1 MENLVIIGS
10 GPAGLTA
17 AIYAARANLEPL
29 LLAGAL
35 PGGLL
40 TQTSEVENFPGFPDG
55 IEGVDLMMRCQQQ
68 AEKFGAKVVYETV
81 EKVELKNNH
90 PHKIIFT
97 SGESITA
104 KAIIVATGSSPRWL
118 GLESEQRLKNHGVS
132 ACATCDG
139 AFFRDKPVVVAG
151 GGDTAMEE
159 ALFLTK
165 FASNVTVVHRR
176 DTLRASKI
184 MADRAVNHPKI
195 TFAWN
200 SVVDE
205 IIGTEKVEAVR
216 IKNVNTDE
224 ITELPCNG
232 FFAALGHDPN
242 TGLFKGQIEMDKKG
256 FIVLHDQSSKTSVEG
271 VFVAGDCA
279 DNVYRQAVSAAGMGC
294 KAAIDAERWLAE

>member
-81 EKVELKNNH
+81 EKVELKKNH

-104 KAIIVATGSSPRWL
+104 KAIIIATGSSPRWL

-165 FASNVTVVHRR
+165 FASSVTVVHRR